1 MLNSTATPDLH
12 HIKNSIQLYFT
23 SGGVHEDLLK
33 GSRTVVIDV
42 LRAAPAIVTALDNH
56 AKYVIPAPSVAAA
69 SNLASQVPRDDLL
82 LCGERDA
89 QIIDGFDLG
98 NSPTEYTYDKVNGKR
113 IIYASTNGS
122 PAIVKCAGA
131 KSVFICGFIN
141 LNAVIDAIVALKDRF
156 PLIIICAGNYN
167 QFSLEDSVCGGV
179 LIQRLQ
185 KKLDLEPE
193 MNDGARAAE
202 KLATEFGKDF
212 VKLLHETGHGKYLE
226 SMGYANDLEICA
238 ADSIFDVVPVL
249 QDGRLITLRK

>member
-1 MLNSTATPDLH
+1 MNSASTPAPHLT
-12 HIKNSIQLYFT
+12 KSNIQLYFT
-23 SGGVHEDLLK
+23 IGGVLEDLLK

-42 LRAAPAIVTALDNH
+42 LRAAPAIVTALNNQ
-56 AKYVIPAPSVAAA
+56 AKYVIPAPSVDAA

-98 NSPTEYTYDKVNGKR
+98 NSPAEYTFEKVNGKR

-122 PAIVKCAGA
+122 PAIVKSAGA
-131 KSVFICGFIN
+131 KSVFVCGFIN
-141 LNAVIDAIVALKDRF
+141 LNAVIDAIVSLKDPF

-185 KKLDLEPE
+185 KKLDRELEI
-193 MNDGARAAE
+193 NDGACAAE
-202 KLATEFGKDF
+202 KLAAEFGGDF
-212 VKLLHETGHGKYLE
+212 LKLLHQTGHGKYLK
-226 SMGYANDLEICA
+226 SMGFENDLEICA
-238 ADSIFDVVPVL
+238 ADSVFDLVPML
-249 QDGRLITLRK
+249 QDGRLVALRK